1 MLPYHRCMSVE
12 QIKSSL
18 SSLTAEELKE
28 VSTFIRQLRNAADA
42 EHQKMLAARLD
53 DKNPSN
59 WVSLE
64 DLKSRYPGEWPNG

>member
-1 MLPYHRCMSVE
+1 MSVE

-28 VSTFIRQLRNAADA
+28 VSTYIRQLRNAADP
-42 EHQKMLAARLD
+42 EHRKMLAARLD